1 MTDFGAYALGSTA
14 SEEGAANLSGDTSSE
29 EDDLL
34 DLIERIERENPNIA
48 ADWLARE
55 TDEILGRK
63 PERLPDRARSA
74 KNGRRKRRR
83 KSSTFDWFAQM
94 VEAKPLLEP
103 ERIIEA
109 ARAVEIG
116 ILAEER
122 LRDPGG
128 TITTRRDA
136 ADLYTLIEHGRAEY
150 QLLVVSNLRLV
161 FHWSKGVAS
170 TIDEDWAQDA
180 FQAGC
185 IGLMRGLQ
193 GWDYAKGYALS
204 TFVSWHIRQT
214 IQRWR
219 ANEVLIIRLPV
230 HVWEGLDSAE
240 GDLTPETEAAATR
253 AQNIRSLDEMD
264 PEDEG
269 WTWDGG
275 LGNAA
280 NAMDRRRVVKELL
293 DTLTQRESDVLRLRY
308 GLNSDEDEPQTLDRI
323 GDSFGLT
330 RERIRQIEQK
340 SLKKLR
346 GHLEVA
352 SDWLY
357 LL

>member
-1 MTDFGAYALGSTA
+1 MGNTA
-14 SEEGAANLSGDTSSE
+14 SEEATANLSGDTNSE
-29 EDDLL
+29 DDDLL
-34 DLIERIERENPNIA
+34 NLLERIERENPNIA

-55 TDEILGRK
+55 TNEILGRK
-63 PERLPDRARSA
+63 PERVPALARRAETRP
-74 KNGRRKRRR
+74 RKRRR
-83 KSSTFDWFAQM
+83 RSSTFEWFAQM

-116 ILAEER
+116 LLAEER
-122 LRDPGG
+122 LHNLDG
-128 TITTRRDA
+128 TTATRRDIG
-136 ADLYTLIEHGRAEY
+136 DLNTLIEYGRAEY
-150 QLLVVSNLRLV
+150 RLLVVSNLRLV

-204 TFVSWHIRQT
+204 TFVSWHIRQA

-219 ANEVLIIRLPV
+219 ANEVLLVRLPV

-240 GDLTPETEAAATR
+240 SDLTPEIEAAAFR
-253 AQNIRSLDEMD
+253 AQNIYSLEELD
-264 PEDEG
+264 PEGTDCV
-269 WTWDGG
+269 WDGG
-275 LGNAA
+275 LRDMA
-280 NAMDRRRVVKELL
+280 NAMERSRFVNKLL
-293 DTLTQRESDVLRLRY
+293 DSLTERESDVLRLRY
-308 GLNSDEDEPQTLDRI
+308 GLSSGEDEPQTLDRI
-323 GDSFGLT
+323 GDGFGLT

-346 GHLEVA
+346 ESLANQSVWLHL
-352 SDWLY
+352 L
-357 LL
+357 